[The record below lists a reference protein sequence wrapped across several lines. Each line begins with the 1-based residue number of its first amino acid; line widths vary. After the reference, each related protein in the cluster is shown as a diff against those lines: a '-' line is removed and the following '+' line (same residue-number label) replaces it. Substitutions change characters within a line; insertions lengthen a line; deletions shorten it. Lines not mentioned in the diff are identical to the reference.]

1 MAINLLT
8 RSASGSA
15 AQALNALRALATASS
30 TSSTVPS
37 GQAATTLSSTG
48 FNTLKVLPVAAA
60 LPPIV
65 NEKPLMMS
73 SSEVISQLQ
82 PVFARWSVDS
92 LIAADEAR
100 EVEVVE
106 PIPLVS
112 GVLDERAH

>member
-1 MAINLLT
+1 MRSAIAINLPT

-15 AQALNALRALATASS
+15 AQPLNALRALATASS
-30 TSSTVPS
+30 TSAGVPS

-48 FNTLKVLPVAAA
+48 FRTLNVLPVAAA

-65 NEKPLMMS
+65 NEKPVMMS

-92 LIAADEAR
+92 LIAADETR
-100 EVEVVE
+100 EIQVVE
-106 PIPLVS
+106 PVPLVS
-112 GVLDERAH
+112 R